1 MKWFISLRS
10 SQEEAE
16 WLLGE
21 FWLHW
26 GFPAETTSSDDRLY
40 RQLLD
45 ELLSFLLT
53 SILQVLVLESG
64 EVLLS

>member
-1 MKWFISLRS
+1 MKRFISLLS
-10 SQEEAE
+10 SQEKAE
-16 WLLGE
+16 RLLGE
-21 FWLHW
+21 VWLHW
-26 GFPAETTSSDDRLY
+26 GFLVETTSSDDRLY

-64 EVLLS
+64 EVLL